1 MKDACSEERVKI
13 FEDRNTTIQR
23 VRNDNYCFALLS
35 TEFSS
40 EEASYAEAKYQL
52 SYNQYLIETI
62 VVISY
67 ALYCGVPVF
76 KYDKLFFE
84 LFIGNCCYF
93 PIAGCFT
100 SE

>member
-13 FEDRNTTIQR
+13 FEDQ
-23 VRNDNYCFALLS
+23 
-35 TEFSS
+35 FSS

-52 SYNQYLIETI
+52 SYNQYLIQII

-76 KYDKLFFE
+76 K
-84 LFIGNCCYF
+84 
-93 PIAGCFT
+93 
-100 SE
+100 